1 MVLETSTPCRLVLTA
16 LDTQFRP
23 VFFQFCVL
31 FLQIVE
37 ETIPELVE
45 LKKEGLVQHIG
56 ITGLPLPIYKKVLD
70 RLDTNHRSIHLLTRH
85 LHLATDFGDVG

>member
-1 MVLETSTPCRLVLTA
+1 MVLTT
-16 LDTQFRP
+16 LDTQTRP
-23 VFFQFCVL
+23 VLCQLRVV

-37 ETIPELVE
+37 ETIPELVK
-45 LKKEGLVQHIG
+45 LKKEGLVRHIG

-70 RLDTNHRSIHLLTRH
+70 RWDTNCKSVCLLTRH